1 MDQENQT
8 AGEREIYTLPYIPP
22 FVLKLWSDYFT
33 KNDGWFSS
41 CKSQYFKSDFAVL
54 PSSSAGLLS
63 RSILLLLLNFVSSLS
78 PLNLVAQGGELRA
91 FEDLEEKYMAE
102 QPQLD
107 ACWRAWY
114 GLWH

>member
-1 MDQENQT
+1 MVGSQVVRVN
-8 AGEREIYTLPYIPP
+8 I
-22 FVLKLWSDYFT
+22 LKVILL
-33 KNDGWFSS
+33 
-41 CKSQYFKSDFAVL
+41 CCPVAQL
-54 PSSSAGLLS
+54 CLLS